1 MFEDPQTVL
10 PPAVEGIETIFDVM
24 ALTAIAVAILWGL
37 YAQHMRNCETGE
49 HGPVDS

>member
-1 MFEDPQTVL
+1 MFEEPQIVV
-10 PPAVEGIETIFDVM
+10 PPAVEGIEIIFEVV
-24 ALTAIAVAILWGL
+24 AITAIAVALLWGL